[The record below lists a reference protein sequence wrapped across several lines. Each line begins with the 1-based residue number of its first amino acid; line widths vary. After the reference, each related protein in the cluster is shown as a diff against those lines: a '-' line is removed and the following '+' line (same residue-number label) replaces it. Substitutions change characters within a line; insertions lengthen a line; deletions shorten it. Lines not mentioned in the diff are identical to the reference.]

1 MLLCSIG
8 TLSPACALL
17 PNPSPHEVRVECQLL
32 PQEPTFEAPDP
43 PRDPCLPWRPE
54 VVQAFLRQHVLLWRE
69 TFPDTD
75 EWAAEAPLL
84 PYLIEVEDAAELEPM
99 VIGRTWGGNIRLAG
113 RSKFNRNLDCSA
125 LPHELVHVALLG
137 SSLDG
142 DANHSEP
149 GGPWTSR
156 HTQYSLDFCSD

>member
-1 MLLCSIG
+1 MRTTLIAALL
-8 TLSPACALL
+8 LSPACALL

-54 VVQAFLRQHVLLWRE
+54 VVTRALIIHRDLWRA

-84 PYLIEVEDAAELEPM
+84 PHTI
-99 VIGRTWGGNIRLAG
+99 VIVDTDDVCGPDLQLAG
-113 RSKFNRNLDCSA
+113 CSA
-125 LPHELVHVALLG
+125 RRRGCVDCG
-137 SSLDG
+137 SRS
-142 DANHSEP
+142 P
-149 GGPWTSR
+149 
-156 HTQYSLDFCSD
+156 Q